1 MSSKKEDKKVKAAG
15 KRPLVPKRRFPEFR
29 DEGEWETYLLNQ
41 VILEISNGLTLDQS
55 SEASGFK
62 VTRIE
67 TISNNC
73 IDESKVGYVE
83 TDQDI
88 SRYRL
93 NIGDILFSNI
103 NSVSHIGRVVIVD
116 RDYNLY
122 HGMNLLRLVVDPDR
136 NTAEFIFYLLNTD
149 SVKSSIKSRANK
161 AVNQASINQ
170 TELGRTSI
178 TIPQRVEQQKI
189 ADCLSSLDELISLE
203 AQRLDALKAH
213 KKGMMQRLFPG
224 EGETVPRLRFP
235 EFRDAGEWE
244 VKTLGDA
251 CDMQAGKFVQAS
263 ELKDYSD
270 NTLYPCYGGNGL
282 RGYTKTYTHEG
293 LYALIGRQGALCGNV
308 TIASGRFH
316 ATEHALVTT
325 PKHGVDNTWLY
336 FELLFLNL
344 NQYATGQAQPGL
356 SVENLER
363 VEIKMPSN
371 IDEQQRIAAAL
382 SSLDELIATQTDRL
396 AALKIH
402 KKGLM
407 QGLFPVLDETES
419 QGL

>member
-1 MSSKKEDKKVKAAG
+1 
-15 KRPLVPKRRFPEFR
+15 
-29 DEGEWETYLLNQ
+29 
-41 VILEISNGLTLDQS
+41 
-55 SEASGFK
+55 

-189 ADCLSSLDELISLE
+189 ADCLSSVDELIT
-203 AQRLDALKAH
+203 AQ
-213 KKGMMQRLFPG
+213 
-224 EGETVPRLRFP
+224 
-235 EFRDAGEWE
+235 
-244 VKTLGDA
+244 
-251 CDMQAGKFVQAS
+251 
-263 ELKDYSD
+263 
-270 NTLYPCYGGNGL
+270 
-282 RGYTKTYTHEG
+282 
-293 LYALIGRQGALCGNV
+293 
-308 TIASGRFH
+308 
-316 ATEHALVTT
+316 TE
-325 PKHGVDNTWLY
+325 
-336 FELLFLNL
+336 
-344 NQYATGQAQPGL
+344 
-356 SVENLER
+356 
-363 VEIKMPSN
+363 
-371 IDEQQRIAAAL
+371 
-382 SSLDELIATQTDRL
+382 RL
-396 AALKIH
+396 AALKTH

-407 QGLFPVLDETES
+407 QQLFPTTEVNT
-419 QGL
+419 